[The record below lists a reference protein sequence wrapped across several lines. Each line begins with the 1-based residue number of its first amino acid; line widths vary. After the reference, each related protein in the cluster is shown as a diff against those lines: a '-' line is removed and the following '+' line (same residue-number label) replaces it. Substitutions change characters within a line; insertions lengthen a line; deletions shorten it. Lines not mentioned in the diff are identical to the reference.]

1 MFISIDF
8 LFSLKYFFKVG
19 WIFGEIFY
27 IDFQGLDLRLVVLNI
42 CSSIKVFFPF
52 DDLAWETETGRED
65 ETRPVQRPVSGL
77 GGKAEAIFQNCQ
89 RL

>member
-1 MFISIDF
+1 MF
-8 LFSLKYFFKVG
+8 FS
-19 WIFGEIFY
+19 
-27 IDFQGLDLRLVVLNI
+27 
-42 CSSIKVFFPF
+42 F